1 MTKYEI
7 YNRYM
12 KVTLLRQS
20 AVVWGFLYITPVKV
34 QMIKSNMYLIK
45 HIVHK

>member
-20 AVVWGFLYITPVKV
+20 AVVWGFYITPVKE
-34 QMIKSNMYLIK
+34 QMIKSNMYNVS
-45 HIVHK
+45 H